1 MENYKLNAFTQLL
14 SDISREEYDAIRITL
29 ESVYEVGLE
38 KTMFAILN
46 AVVIN
51 EEDEEQLEPRVE
63 PNTTDPVKVATNSV
77 EEKEVADT
85 TDQVTLSA
93 STLPEVNLK
102 ERIYIFPE
110 DTQVFIN
117 NWKSIGK
124 LGDRLKYFRNTLQV
138 PQSKLALLV
147 SISTST
153 IVELERN
160 RIVINPTQIL
170 KYLALFAKYDIHM
183 SANDF
188 LNYSDI
194 EKQGLTNKILVLMGD
209 LNTTHERAKFVLS
222 ASKISRSYMLDV
234 MKLKSLPALDNR
246 LYGVTK
252 FEKHELQRFIEI
264 INEFGYSFK
273 FEDIWVEA

>member
-1 MENYKLNAFTQLL
+1 M
-14 SDISREEYDAIRITL
+14 
-29 ESVYEVGLE
+29 
-38 KTMFAILN
+38 
-46 AVVIN
+46 
-51 EEDEEQLEPRVE
+51 
-63 PNTTDPVKVATNSV
+63 
-77 EEKEVADT
+77 
-85 TDQVTLSA
+85 
-93 STLPEVNLK
+93 
-102 ERIYIFPE
+102 
-110 DTQVFIN
+110 
-117 NWKSIGK
+117 
-124 LGDRLKYFRNTLQV
+124 QV

-194 EKQGLTNKILVLMGD
+194 EKQGLTNKILVLMEG
-209 LNTTHERAKFVLS
+209 LKTTHERAKFVLS

-234 MKLKSLPALDNR
+234 MKLKSLPALNNR

-264 INEFGYSFK
+264 INGF
-273 FEDIWVEA
+273 

>member
-51 EEDEEQLEPRVE
+51 EEDEEQLSPRVE
-63 PNTTDPVKVATNSV
+63 PNTTNPVKVATNSV

-85 TDQVTLSA
+85 TDQVTPSA
-93 STLPEVNLK
+93 STLPKVNLK

-264 INEFGYSFK
+264 INGFGYLFK
-273 FEDIWVEA
+273 FEDIWVEE